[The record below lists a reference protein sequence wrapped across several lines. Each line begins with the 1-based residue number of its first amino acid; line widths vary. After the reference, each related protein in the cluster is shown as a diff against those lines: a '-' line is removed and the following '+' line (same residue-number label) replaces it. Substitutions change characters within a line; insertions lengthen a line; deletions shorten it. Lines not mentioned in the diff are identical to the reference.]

1 MEVPGGHEGPYTLIL
16 TGAGAGPFTARVSG
30 RYLGFTTY
38 RQEIRGEARPG
49 ERLFTRITQ
58 TVKGQDPVTARAME
72 ASMDGLRVW
81 DPSEPAATV
90 AAPGKSGPGAN

>member
-58 TVKGQDPVTARAME
+58 TVKGQDPLTARAVD
-72 ASMDGLRVW
+72 ASVDGLRVW
-81 DPSEPAATV
+81 DASEPAAIV
-90 AAPGKSGPGAN
+90 EGPGLTGLAVN